1 MRKTTYSLIAL
12 AVLALLETAQAY
24 PVRLLAYNQRSS
36 SGTLSTLKWS
46 GCTTYTTTS
55 ACINPGN
62 ANLSAM
68 GITPSTAVWDW
79 NAGTG
84 VLSMTG
90 DFNSASTLS
99 SSGST
104 VALAVIGD
112 KVSNMAIDTV
122 NHTTTASSYACVEGQ
137 FLSGVGANGCLNIS
151 VGDDGVLGSSAVY
164 NVGGNANCVQ
174 RTLGGDDVS
183 TGNPRTLMNTA
194 GGGGCDAGDGA
205 FNLWTVVSDNLST
218 GGTLV
223 ISNGI
228 PLGSAGTSYLT
239 FVPVPAAAWLLAPA
253 VLAAGRFSRRRKA
266 A

>member
-1 MRKTTYSLIAL
+1 MKKVIIGAALLAL
-12 AVLALLETAQAY
+12 AGEAGATTVTLT
-24 PVRLLAYNQRSS
+24 AYNQRSS

-79 NAGTG
+79 NTQARAVHDGRLQLGLDTQQQRFHG
-84 VLSMTG
+84 GFGGDRRQGQQHGHRHREPHHHGQQLRLRGGPVPVPRGPTAVLI
-90 DFNSASTLS
+90 S
-99 SSGST
+99 S
-104 VALAVIGD
+104 L
-112 KVSNMAIDTV
+112 
-122 NHTTTASSYACVEGQ
+122 
-137 FLSGVGANGCLNIS
+137 
-151 VGDDGVLGSSAVY
+151 GDDGVLGSSAVY

-194 GGGGCDAGDGA
+194 GGGGCDAA
-205 FNLWTVVSDNLST
+205 TAPSTPWTVVSDNLST

-253 VLAAGRFSRRRKA
+253 VFAAGRFSRRRKA